1 MELVPVDMRV
11 LALDSWQMEDPG
23 GPGDRSATGMARS
36 AGSCTYPVVQ
46 QGSGTEERWSGSKA
60 GVLGA
65 TNTHFM
71 VCTEQRPEQPAA
83 VAYLHALRTV
93 PFAKG
98 LSERQG
104 LRAAGDRAGIKA
116 PSVAD
121 T

>member
-1 MELVPVDMRV
+1 
-11 LALDSWQMEDPG
+11 
-23 GPGDRSATGMARS
+23 
-36 AGSCTYPVVQ
+36 
-46 QGSGTEERWSGSKA
+46 
-60 GVLGA
+60 
-65 TNTHFM
+65 M
-71 VCTEQRPEQPAA
+71 VCTEQRPEQLAA